1 MTWMSF
7 ILGFG
12 FGFGICF
19 VLVFLIS
26 LSVRNKGKRAVEDLR
41 ERVNEMSKNNIKQ
54 PL

>member
-1 MTWMSF
+1 MSF

-12 FGFGICF
+12 TGAGACF
-19 VLVFLIS
+19 VLIFLVS

>member
-12 FGFGICF
+12 TGAATCF
-19 VLVFLIS
+19 ILIFLVS
-26 LSVRNKGKRAVEDLR
+26 LSMRPRSSVEDLR
-41 ERVNEMSKNNIKQ
+41 DRVNEMSKNNIKE